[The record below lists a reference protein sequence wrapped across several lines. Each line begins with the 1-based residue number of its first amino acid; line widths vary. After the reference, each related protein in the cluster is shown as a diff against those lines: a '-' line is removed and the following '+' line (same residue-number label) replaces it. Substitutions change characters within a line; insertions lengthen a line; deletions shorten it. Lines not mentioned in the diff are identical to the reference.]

1 MTLSIIIPAYNEA
14 DRLPRTLAMIE
25 RWMLSDPVVQ
35 LSEVILVD
43 DGSTDDT
50 TAVLSHWHHRLP
62 ITGIR
67 LPINKGKGAAVRAG
81 MLKASGDLSL
91 LYDADGATPMEEVD
105 HLIHDLHEK
114 RADIAIGS
122 RVLAIERQSVRMSVI
137 RKFIG
142 RTYHL
147 LCSGLIPG
155 IADAACGCKLFRSE
169 CARAIFSIQM
179 IDRFAFDIEVLAL
192 ASRFQYRLIEVPVSW
207 QSVPKSKVRLL
218 IDGPQML
225 YSILTLYVAMWRRAA
240 LRKQ

>member
-25 RWMLSDPVVQ
+25 RWMLSDPAAE
-35 LSEVILVD
+35 LTEVILVD
-43 DGSTDDT
+43 DGSTDET
-50 TAVLSHWHHRLP
+50 MAVLAHWHHRLP
-62 ITGIR
+62 ITEIR
-67 LPINKGKGAAVRAG
+67 LPVNRGKGAAVRAG
-81 MLKASGDLSL
+81 MLQATADLLL
-91 LYDADGATPMEEVD
+91 LYDADGATPMEEVN

-122 RVLAIERQSVRMSVI
+122 RVLAIETQSVRMSVT

-169 CARAIFSIQM
+169 CARAIFSIQT

-192 ASRFQYRLIEVPVSW
+192 AQRFRYRLIEVPVSW
-207 QSVPKSKVRLL
+207 QSVPKSKVRLF

-225 YSILTLYVAMWRRAA
+225 RSILRLYVAKWRREGV
-240 LRKQ
+240 RMR